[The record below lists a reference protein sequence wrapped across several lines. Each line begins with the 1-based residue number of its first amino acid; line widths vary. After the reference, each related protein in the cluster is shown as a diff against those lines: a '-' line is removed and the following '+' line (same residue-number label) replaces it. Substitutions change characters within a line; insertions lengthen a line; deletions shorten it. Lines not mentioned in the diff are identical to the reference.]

1 MKLFL
6 HCVISKGSLLLSG
19 SLCAF
24 YPTCLNQVL
33 SLSLRMSLSEWDSLD
48 QAKLRDCEEYSTVS
62 VFLLFSVAQ
71 TSNKELFFKAWL
83 LSLVLFTRSR
93 SL

>member
-1 MKLFL
+1 M
-6 HCVISKGSLLLSG
+6 
-19 SLCAF
+19 CAF

-33 SLSLRMSLSEWDSLD
+33 SLSLRMSLSVWDSLD

-71 TSNKELFFKAWL
+71 TSNKELFFKAWM